1 MNCTFVDDLSTKRF
15 IWRGGGRGGG
25 KDVKGRGNGGTSLLN
40 SSEAY
45 FPLINRE
52 ASTKRG

>member
-1 MNCTFVDDLSTKRF
+1 ME
-15 IWRGGGRGGG
+15 GRGG
-25 KDVKGRGNGGTSLLN
+25 KTSKGEGMVEHLFLN

>member
-1 MNCTFVDDLSTKRF
+1 MIYLLRGLYGGE
-15 IWRGGGRGGG
+15 GGGGGG

>member
-1 MNCTFVDDLSTKRF
+1 MEG
-15 IWRGGGRGGG
+15 RGEGGGG
-25 KDVKGRGNGGTSLLN
+25 KDVKGRGNGGTSLPN